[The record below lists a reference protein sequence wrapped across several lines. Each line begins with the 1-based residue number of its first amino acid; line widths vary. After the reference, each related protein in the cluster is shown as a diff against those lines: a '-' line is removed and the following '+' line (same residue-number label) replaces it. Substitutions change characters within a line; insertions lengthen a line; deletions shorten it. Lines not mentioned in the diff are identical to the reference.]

1 MRQLKKPILIFMCIG
16 LVGLACFIYFVIRTH
31 QQATDA
37 GKWVRHTHQ
46 VIDNI
51 HLATLAIA
59 ENESTVSQ
67 YLASGPG
74 TTASSIA
81 CSYPADVAKA
91 VSKLI
96 QLTSDNPRQQALI
109 RQFSHAVRQQVAT
122 NCLRAKAITIPP
134 ALHQQDLRYIDTIRQ
149 TAHAM
154 LQEESQLLA
163 TRTRD
168 SSIAALRSL
177 IISLL
182 GGAFST
188 CFFLAGAYRIN
199 RHMHE
204 KEKAEKNMRENEARY
219 RQLIEDTNAV
229 LYTTNRGG
237 YFTYVSKQVGLL
249 TGYPEGAL
257 VGAHYSILLGEET
270 HQQLREFYET
280 HLGNNG
286 PIPTREFEII
296 TRSGDRKWV
305 EQEVVVLRKDGLV
318 KGYQCMVKDIT
329 ERKKMSAELE
339 NTRLR
344 LQAIM
349 DYSPSLIWV
358 KDLLGRYLLVNR
370 QVEEVFNLPA
380 DYITGQ
386 TDQQLQLPHITPACA
401 AEDAAVLSTGA
412 IRSGVMT
419 VPGRDQQDHYY
430 HITRFPLRDE
440 QQQLFGLCAIGIDIT
455 DRARKEMELIQAR
468 KDAENAKKIQEMF
481 LANMSHEIRTPM
493 NGILGM
499 TNLLLTTPLPPQQQE
514 FIEAISTSANS
525 LLVII
530 NEILDLSCIRS
541 GKLKLENSDFDL
553 MTLLEVLLYPLRHKA
568 VQKGLFFQVA
578 VESDVPT
585 LLVGD
590 HVRLGQ
596 ILVNLVGNAIKF
608 THQGGIHVIVSLLTT
623 AEETVRLQFEI
634 KDTGIGIPE
643 EHHNMIFDSFS
654 QSNLENTRQYDGA
667 GLGLAISKELVTL
680 QQGSIRV
687 ISAAGEGATFVVE
700 LPYLRSSVSRQ
711 EKQTASPSAT
721 AQRHILKG
729 KTILL
734 VEDNKINQQ
743 VAFHTLLRAGAQV
756 DIVPNGAAAIS
767 FILKRHYDC
776 VIMDLQMPEMD
787 GYQAVTILRKQAIN
801 IPVIAMTAAATTREK
816 IKCLAAGMNDY
827 ISKPFVPEDLYHKI
841 LDCTGSSSF
850 IHHIPHTRN
859 TNTCY
864 DPVDFEHIYKVVEND
879 IPYVLEI
886 LEEFNE
892 QLPETIAALEEG
904 AIQQDWDSIYHLTHR
919 MKSSMAVVRIPP
931 ALPLIDSIEMD
942 TSARQRLDTAATR
955 VFELIQTLKD
965 AALLISMEI
974 DKIQAAIQSEET
986 TIDQATGNRK

>member
-1 MRQLKKPILIFMCIG
+1 MCIG
-16 LVGLACFIYFVIRTH
+16 LAGLACFIYFVIRTH
-31 QQATDA
+31 QQATEA

-51 HLATLAIA
+51 HLATLSVA
-59 ENESTVSQ
+59 ENESAVIQ
-67 YLASGPG
+67 YLSGRPS
-74 TTASSIA
+74 AARSIA
-81 CSYPADVAKA
+81 CNYPQDVAKA
-91 VSKLI
+91 VSKLT
-96 QLTSDNPRQQALI
+96 QLTSDNPRQQALL
-109 RQFSHAVRQQVAT
+109 RQFSRAVRQQVAA
-122 NCLRAKAITIPP
+122 NCLRAEATAIPP
-134 ALHQQDLRYIDTIRQ
+134 TLRQQDHRYIDTIRL

-154 LQEESQLLA
+154 LQEESLLLSS
-163 TRTRD
+163 RTRN
-168 SSIAALRSL
+168 SSTAALRAL

-229 LYTTNRGG
+229 LYTTNNGG
-237 YFTYVSKQVGLL
+237 YFTYVSKQVALL
-249 TGYPEGAL
+249 TGYPEEAL
-257 VGAHYSILLGEET
+257 IGAHYSFLLPPET
-270 HQQLREFYET
+270 YQQLRVFYEARPDSS
-280 HLGNNG
+280 N

-296 TRSGDRKWV
+296 TRNGDRKWV
-305 EQEVVVLRKDGLV
+305 EQEVVVLRKDGQV

-339 NTRLR
+339 TTRLR

-349 DYSPSLIWV
+349 DHTPSMIWV
-358 KDLLGRYLLVNR
+358 KDLMGRYLLVNR

-380 DYITGQ
+380 AYITGQ

-412 IRSGVMT
+412 VRAGIMT
-419 VPGRDQQDHYY
+419 IPGTDQQDRYY
-430 HITRFPLRDE
+430 HISRFPLRDE
-440 QQQLFGLCAIGIDIT
+440 QQKLFGLCAIGIDIT
-455 DRARKEMELIQAR
+455 DRARKEIELIQAR

-568 VQKGLFFQVA
+568 VQKGLFFQVS
-578 VESDVPT
+578 VQGDVPT
-585 LLVGD
+585 LLIGD

-608 THQGGIHVIVSLLTT
+608 THQGGIQVVVSLLS
-623 AEETVRLQFEI
+623 AADDALKLRFEI

-643 EHHNMIFDSFS
+643 EHHHMIFDSFS

-680 QQGSIRV
+680 QQGTIRV

-700 LPYLRSSVSRQ
+700 LPYLRSSTSLQ
-711 EKQTASPSAT
+711 EKQTASPGAA

-767 FILKRHYDC
+767 SILKRHYDC

-787 GYQAVTILRKQAIN
+787 GYQAVTILRKQGIN

-850 IHHIPHTRN
+850 IHHVPHAGN

-892 QLPETIAALEEG
+892 QLPETISALEEG
-904 AIQQDWDSIYHLTHR
+904 ALQENWESIYHLTHR

-942 TSARQRLDTAATR
+942 TSARQHLGTAATR

-974 DKIQAAIQSEET
+974 DKILAVIQSEEET
-986 TIDQATGNRK
+986 FGQATGNRK